1 MLLKTHNPYKPAVI
15 AWPTLAPEALK
26 RVTEL
31 PIWDIAVHTE
41 GRASIRAQAFADSVR
56 DPLLHAALAMDAA
69 EEARHKVVLS
79 KLVQAY
85 GIALQ
90 PEPAYVAP
98 KSAEWAWL
106 VTGYGECIDS
116 FFAFGL
122 FEVARRSRYF
132 PQELV
137 DTFEPVMQEEA
148 RHILFFVNWSA
159 WHRRTLSWTRRPG
172 FMMKVCAAW
181 VFLIWER
188 IAIARGLDRQSQLRC
203 QFRHHRRGPDRC
215 SGRTNPAARALPR
228 GERAAHGRL
237 RPTPVATNY
246 YSARRA
252 AGAVVFQA
260 QPHAPYRTPRSEVT
274 GTPGTPGRL
283 ELSTET
289 RLIHKTFPRKRFSGV
304 PAPWHP
310 IENSLRSFVSNSAV
324 PGTSFRS
331 ACSAKPRSICR
342 TKSWGWC
349 VTINCS

>member
-1 MLLKTHNPYKPAVI
+1 MRNWSDREFTGAVDIGSEAHKQLFCQMLLKTHNPYKPAVI

-106 VTGYGECIDS
+106 VTGYSECIDS

-188 IAIARGLDRQSQLRC
+188 IAIARGLDRQTQLRDANFAITGADQIGVQVEPTELLALC
-203 QFRHHRRGPDRC
+203 LAENERRMAGYDR
-215 SGRTNPAARALPR
+215 RL
-228 GERAAHGRL
+228 L
-237 RPTPVATNY
+237 RPTTIPLVARL
-246 YSARRA
+246 ALWFFRRSRTHRTVRPA
-252 AGAVVFQA
+252 A
-260 QPHAPYRTPRSEVT
+260 
-274 GTPGTPGRL
+274 
-283 ELSTET
+283 
-289 RLIHKTFPRKRFSGV
+289 K
-304 PAPWHP
+304 
-310 IENSLRSFVSNSAV
+310 
-324 PGTSFRS
+324 
-331 ACSAKPRSICR
+331 
-342 TKSWGWC
+342 
-349 VTINCS
+349 